1 MAQEI
6 LMESID
12 DILLDADDKMAK
24 SVTFLQQEFAGL
36 RSGKA
41 SPAMVENVTVDYYG
55 APTRLRDIAG
65 ISTPEVRLILINP
78 FDKSALGAVEKAL
91 IAANLGMTPLNDG
104 KVIRMPVPELSDQ
117 RRKDLIKVAHRLAE
131 EQRVAIR
138 NVRRDSNEH
147 VKALQKNGK
156 VSEDERDGAL
166 EEIQKMTD
174 DFIKKIDG
182 LVTTKEAEI
191 TAV

>member
-1 MAQEI
+1 
-6 LMESID
+6 MESID
-12 DILLDADDKMAK
+12 DIYLDADDKMTK

-65 ISTPEVRLILINP
+65 ISTPEPRLIVINP
-78 FDKSALGAVEKAL
+78 FDKSALQAVEKAL
-91 IAANLGMTPLNDG
+91 IAANLGMMPINDG
-104 KVIRMPVPELSDQ
+104 KVIRMPVPELSEQ

-138 NVRRDSNEH
+138 NVRRDANEH
-147 VKALQKNGK
+147 IKNLQKK
-156 VSEDERDGAL
+156 SAISEDERDTAL
-166 EEIQKMTD
+166 EDIQKTTD
-174 DFIKKIDG
+174 DFTKKIDSM
-182 LVTTKEAEI
+182 TTAKETEI
-191 TAV
+191 NAV